1 MLIGLGTGA
10 IVGIVIAVIVFLI
23 ILWLVSTY
31 NGLIRKRNTC
41 EEAFSTM
48 DVYLKKRF
56 DLIPNLVSTVKGYAK
71 HESET
76 LEKVIA
82 ARNSGATQT
91 VEERMQDENQIT
103 GALRQIFALSENYPD
118 LKANQNFLDLQGQL
132 KSIEADIANARKY
145 YNGAVKAFNNACEQV
160 PSNIVANMFHFER
173 KPMFEVKE
181 EVERENVKVEF

>member
-10 IVGIVIAVIVFLI
+10 IVGIVIAVIVVLI
-23 ILWLVSTY
+23 LIWLASTY

-145 YNGAVKAFNNACEQV
+145 YNGAVKEFNNACEQV

-173 KPMFEVKE
+173 KPLFEVKE
-181 EVERENVKVEF
+181 EAERENVKVEF